1 MGAKA
6 VSWGL
11 EHLPNLEALESA
23 PKGGEGIV
31 DNIAAKVPN
40 TLLKVSNPESMSEWH
55 PGRILLH
62 LYRKD
67 RSKRHRTRWM
77 LL

>member
-11 EHLPNLEALESA
+11 EYLPNLEALESA

-40 TLLKVSNPESMSEWH
+40 TLLKVSNPESMSE
-55 PGRILLH
+55 
-62 LYRKD
+62 
-67 RSKRHRTRWM
+67 
-77 LL
+77 